1 MEELCLK
8 LKQDLENYFSMPFE
22 IQPVFKDGEVHYVC
36 SPYNEDQMYFSVEV
50 YIHNKI
56 RLVIEI
62 YPQKHGGYI
71 LNEMAHAPE
80 EKQSTFFSYKQMLV
94 DKGLKSCYSV
104 NKSDLL
110 ENNGMSSEVRNF
122 SWEFNLV
129 KDNQVN
135 AFCMPG
141 GKIVV
146 YEGLMNLVSSDDEL
160 AVVIGHEVAH
170 AVPSIAMSV
179 WVSSWLHN
187 TERKFWGR
195 LSVESPPPYRKLGI

>member
-80 EKQSTFFSYKQMLV
+80 EKQSTFFSYNPQIQISVVSGTKRSIFRQKNKTKRSK
-94 DKGLKSCYSV
+94 KGCTQHL
-104 NKSDLL
+104 
-110 ENNGMSSEVRNF
+110 
-122 SWEFNLV
+122 
-129 KDNQVN
+129 
-135 AFCMPG
+135 
-141 GKIVV
+141 
-146 YEGLMNLVSSDDEL
+146 
-160 AVVIGHEVAH
+160 
-170 AVPSIAMSV
+170 
-179 WVSSWLHN
+179 
-187 TERKFWGR
+187 
-195 LSVESPPPYRKLGI
+195 

>member
-110 ENNGMSSEVRNF
+110 EIKIKQSKAMKVADAARQTHNQCNQKKRNVAEH
-122 SWEFNLV
+122 SHNLNR
-129 KDNQVN
+129 K
-135 AFCMPG
+135 
-141 GKIVV
+141 K
-146 YEGLMNLVSSDDEL
+146 
-160 AVVIGHEVAH
+160 AVVT
-170 AVPSIAMSV
+170 
-179 WVSSWLHN
+179 LHLIN
-187 TERKFWGR
+187 K
-195 LSVESPPPYRKLGI
+195 